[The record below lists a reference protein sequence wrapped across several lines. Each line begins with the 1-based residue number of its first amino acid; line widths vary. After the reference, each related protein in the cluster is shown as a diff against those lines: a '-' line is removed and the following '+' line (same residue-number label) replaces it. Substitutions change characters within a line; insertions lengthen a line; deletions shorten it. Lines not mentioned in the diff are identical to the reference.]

1 MFNCSSE
8 VKWIRVTDIDSG
20 LAWINLENVE
30 RIYPIS
36 DGSATGGY
44 GSLKNLYYE
53 THVSGER
60 KVKADVVIE
69 GEAK

>member
-30 RIYPIS
+30 RTYPIS
-36 DGSATGGY
+36 EGSAFECIDSIIRTTVPFEKIPDLLGGD
-44 GSLKNLYYE
+44 SQ
-53 THVSGER
+53 
-60 KVKADVVIE
+60 
-69 GEAK
+69 

>member
-30 RIYPIS
+30 RTYPIS
-36 DGSATGGY
+36 EGSAFECIDSITRTTVPFEKIPDLLGG
-44 GSLKNLYYE
+44 GSQ
-53 THVSGER
+53 
-60 KVKADVVIE
+60 
-69 GEAK
+69 

>member
-30 RIYPIS
+30 RIYAIS
-36 DGSATGGY
+36 EGSAFECIDSITRTTVPFEKIPDLLGG
-44 GSLKNLYYE
+44 GSQ
-53 THVSGER
+53 
-60 KVKADVVIE
+60 
-69 GEAK
+69 